1 MRPYDA
7 SRSHS
12 VFNIKLVPNRG
23 ADTDPTDPAQVY
35 SKLAIVDLAGSER
48 ALKTKA
54 TGDRLKEASSAI
66 PLFP

>member
-7 SRSHS
+7 RRSHS

-35 SKLAIVDLAGSER
+35 SKLYL
-48 ALKTKA
+48 LY
-54 TGDRLKEASSAI
+54 
-66 PLFP
+66 